1 MTPHPESD
9 KRAANASP
17 SRLPTLSSRLPR
29 PPTSQVNKEN
39 EPQKRRLGP
48 APRATTTKST
58 AGESAQEARNA
69 TFQGHGRLG
78 SRTQSTKTK
87 PASVRQ
93 AHDPQKST
101 TAPPAAAPG
110 LTRRPT
116 VTGNDL
122 SRSTD
127 LKGPTLRTR
136 ATMNP
141 DRTHTNSE
149 SVNDR
154 IVGQGN
160 QPGTMASGASL
171 NASAQQKARVSSR
184 SRAATT
190 SDSPSERTN
199 LQPPIVSAGSKVGSP
214 DKKSANSS
222 AQVHTRSKSEYAATR
237 LQTGRST
244 AKTPPAI
251 EKDPTQNM
259 KPTFSTLQQHYSPK
273 KTTEPR
279 KATLDILKASAKPSP
294 DDDLALNV
302 FAMQTELLQLYTLRE
317 SSRNTQAQWAT
328 SAERAL
334 RIQFYEV
341 ATAYHSMRK
350 NEGEVQE
357 LVNLQALQEWSS
369 GSANLG
375 LAENVQLLGPV
386 LNELRALTDSGGRYT
401 RLVHEFEQ
409 WVAYVEAVWS
419 QREAKQA
426 FEVADGLGEEW
437 KSEVNSLIR
446 KVSLLAREMERIVE
460 PRSGSSI
467 AAMVSQCRSLVQ
479 GMSKELQTMRR
490 VEVDVAKR
498 EAAHVETGLESIA
511 TASLNSDV
519 EALRAAWLSV

>member
-1 MTPHPESD
+1 
-9 KRAANASP
+9 
-17 SRLPTLSSRLPR
+17 
-29 PPTSQVNKEN
+29 
-39 EPQKRRLGP
+39 
-48 APRATTTKST
+48 
-58 AGESAQEARNA
+58 
-69 TFQGHGRLG
+69 
-78 SRTQSTKTK
+78 
-87 PASVRQ
+87 
-93 AHDPQKST
+93 
-101 TAPPAAAPG
+101 
-110 LTRRPT
+110 
-116 VTGNDL
+116 
-122 SRSTD
+122 
-127 LKGPTLRTR
+127 
-136 ATMNP
+136 
-141 DRTHTNSE
+141 
-149 SVNDR
+149 
-154 IVGQGN
+154 
-160 QPGTMASGASL
+160 
-171 NASAQQKARVSSR
+171 
-184 SRAATT
+184 
-190 SDSPSERTN
+190 
-199 LQPPIVSAGSKVGSP
+199 
-214 DKKSANSS
+214 
-222 AQVHTRSKSEYAATR
+222 
-237 LQTGRST
+237 
-244 AKTPPAI
+244 KTPPAI

-294 DDDLALNV
+294 DDDLSLDV

-409 WVAYVEAVWS
+409 WVAYVQAVWS

-467 AAMVSQCRSLVQ
+467 AAMVSQCRSLVK
-479 GMSKELQTMRR
+479 GMSKELQTIRR

-498 EAAHVETGLESIA
+498 EAEHVETGLESIA
-511 TASLNSDV
+511 
-519 EALRAAWLSV
+519 